1 MPGTLLGATLSR
13 QLPLRGAVAD
23 LPEQASE
30 ASDELLPLLGLGL
43 PAEKGMHGTNQLPR
57 AFLGSQPTVPP
68 AYPSL
73 RRRIY
78 VRPVTS

>member
-30 ASDELLPLLGLGL
+30 ESDELLPLLGLGL
-43 PAEKGMHGTNQLPR
+43 PAEK
-57 AFLGSQPTVPP
+57 
-68 AYPSL
+68 
-73 RRRIY
+73 
-78 VRPVTS
+78 